1 MTFERKNEFRNVISD
16 FPNGM
21 KNDIISSSVLKLD
34 HEFFYMIGVSE
45 YFAKFRSLCFLSFL
59 LTYAT
64 FL

>member
-1 MTFERKNEFRNVISD
+1 MISD

-45 YFAKFRSLCFLSFL
+45 YFAKYIYEWKKTSQIVIRKWL
-59 LTYAT
+59 LKQSSQ
-64 FL
+64 

>member
-1 MTFERKNEFRNVISD
+1 MISD

-45 YFAKFRSLCFLSFL
+45 YFAKYIYEWIKTSQIVIRKWL
-59 LTYAT
+59 LKQSSQ
-64 FL
+64 

>member
-1 MTFERKNEFRNVISD
+1 MISD

-45 YFAKFRSLCFLSFL
+45 YLAKYIYEWNKTSQIVIRKWL
-59 LTYAT
+59 LKQSSQ
-64 FL
+64 

>member
-1 MTFERKNEFRNVISD
+1 MISD

-45 YFAKFRSLCFLSFL
+45 YFAKYIYEWKKKTSQIVIRKRL
-59 LTYAT
+59 LKQSSQ
-64 FL
+64 